1 MKNPSQ
7 DPPPS
12 HNSPDP
18 RLLKVIQSAQKA
30 QKDQGDSHLAVD
42 HVLQALLKQDDE
54 VVRALADSGV
64 QKADIERVMKEIRGN
79 RKVDSKN
86 AEAQYDALSK
96 YGTDLTE
103 QAEKGKLE

>member
-1 MKNPSQ
+1 LKRLVLKSASQ

-18 RLLKVIQSAQKA
+18 KLLKILQIAQKQ

-42 HVLQALLKQDDE
+42 HVLYALLKQDDE
-54 VVRALADSGV
+54 VLRALQDSGV
-64 QKADIERVMKEIRGN
+64 QKGDIERVMKEMRGN

-86 AEAQYDALSK
+86 AEA
-96 YGTDLTE
+96 
-103 QAEKGKLE
+103 